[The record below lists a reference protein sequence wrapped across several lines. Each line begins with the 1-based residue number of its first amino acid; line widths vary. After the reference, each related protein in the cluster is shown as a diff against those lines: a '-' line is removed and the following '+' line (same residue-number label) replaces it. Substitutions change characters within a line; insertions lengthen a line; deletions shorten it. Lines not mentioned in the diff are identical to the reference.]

1 MKHLV
6 EGARHLGLA
15 LSDRQLSLFQAF
27 YEILVEWNQ
36 LFNLTAITEYEQVQI
51 RHFLDSL
58 SCLVALRQQKYS
70 KNDIPLSCIDIGS
83 GAGFPGI
90 PIKIYCPQI
99 KIALLEATGKKVDFL
114 KHVVSQL
121 KLTDVTPLKGRAEEI
136 AQVPEH
142 REQYDVVLARAVAP
156 LPVLAEYLLPF
167 CRPGGIVIAQKG
179 PSAQEETQAAEY
191 AIAILGGRLKMVLP
205 IELLGL
211 AETRN
216 LVLIEKSARTP
227 AEYPRRPGIP
237 LKRPLKRNPS

>member
-1 MKHLV
+1 MKQLA
-6 EGARHLGLA
+6 EGVRHLGLT
-15 LSDRQLSLFQAF
+15 LSDRQLSLFQTF
-27 YEILVEWNQ
+27 YEILVDWNQ
-36 LFNLTAITEYEQVQI
+36 QFNLTAITEYEQVQI

-58 SCLVALRQQKYS
+58 SCLVALRHQKYN
-70 KNDIPLSCIDIGS
+70 KKDIPLSCIDIGS

-99 KIALLEATGKKVDFL
+99 KLVLLEATGKKVNFL
-114 KHVVSQL
+114 EHLITQL
-121 KLTDVTPLKGRAEEI
+121 ELNDIIPLRGRAEEV
-136 AQVPEH
+136 AQTPQH

-179 PSAQEETQAAEY
+179 ASAQEETQAAEY
-191 AIAILGGRLKMVLP
+191 AIAVLGGQLKTVLP

-211 AETRN
+211 AEIRN

-237 LKRPLKRNPS
+237 SKRPLKRTLS